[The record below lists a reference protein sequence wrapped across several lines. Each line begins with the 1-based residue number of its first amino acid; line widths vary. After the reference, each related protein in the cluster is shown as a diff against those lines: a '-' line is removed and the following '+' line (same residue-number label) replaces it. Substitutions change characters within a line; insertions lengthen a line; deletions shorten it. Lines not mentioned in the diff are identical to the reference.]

1 MHFPGGSDGKA
12 SACNA
17 DPCWIPKLGRSPR
30 EGNGNPLQYSCLE
43 IPWSRKESD
52 KTERLHFH
60 FLSLYIILFIYLFW
74 AVLGL
79 PCCADFSP
87 VAVKGASRCG
97 AALELPL
104 RPAGFKSRGSQ
115 ALEHRL
121 NSCGPQAELPRG
133 LWDLP
138 RSGTEPA
145 SPAVTGGFLTSEPP
159 GVLFALV
166 C

>member
-1 MHFPGGSDGKA
+1 MHFLVAQMVKRLPVTQTHVGFLSWE
-12 SACNA
+12 
-17 DPCWIPKLGRSPR
+17 DP
-30 EGNGNPLQYSCLE
+30 LE
-43 IPWSRKESD
+43 KEMATHSSTLAWKIPWSRKESD
-52 KTERLHFH
+52 KTEQLHFH

-104 RPAGFKSRGSQ
+104 RPAGFRSRGSQ
-115 ALEHRL
+115 ALGHRL
-121 NSCGPQAELPRG
+121 NSCGLQAELPRD

-145 SPAVTGGFLTSEPP
+145 SPAVTGGFLTSEPQ
-159 GVLFALV
+159 GVLFSLV